1 MGFNFILCV
10 GVLPFILQLVQC
22 QLQFGSSLSTLC
34 PQLSNKV
41 WIGYAPKGNKE
52 AGTYTVAKK
61 ITDLKTCVTDC
72 CRDIHCNVI
81 FMYNT
86 TCYKIECYS
95 NDLCEPVERLEP
107 KFGNNVRMVSVR
119 PIQITPSF
127 NWELPDI
134 NNSDDLAMAGSEV
147 ENVKTC
153 ELNEDCSINEICQ
166 ISFGEPGVCKCRAGY
181 KRNSDNL
188 CEPINGNSS
197 GSQLIT
203 NLRPNN
209 YFSTQASLPSFRP
222 KTFNVGR
229 GDVSSP
235 SPPKKILVEVISKQI
250 RLPDNE
256 VELIASTIPADI
268 SEKKRYS
275 YKWTPLSQP
284 EGSSGTVSENQGGTL
299 KLSHLTEGL
308 YTFKVTVSAP
318 GEFGETEANVT
329 VLPQKRENK
338 PPQAIVLP
346 SHQIVK
352 LPNSL
357 AVLDASSSKDDA
369 GITKFHWELQQGPLG
384 YQPNL
389 SDSQTLQLK
398 DLKKPGNYS
407 FRMTVTDTDGATN
420 STVANITVSQVPDY
434 PPEANAGSS
443 IVLYLPRNNV
453 TLNGNL
459 SSDDKGIVSWEW
471 TKSPSD
477 SDKAVDM
484 QNTHTPYVQLSH
496 LEEGMYTF
504 VLKVTDDSG
513 QSSSSDVH
521 VFVKPPTNK
530 PPSANAGSNITIA
543 LPQTYILL
551 NGSQSSDD
559 ISIDKWD
566 WECVSGPRKVVF
578 LNSNTSVANATGL
591 TKGEYLFKL
600 TVTDGDENSASDTVA
615 VTVTQNKNQRPK
627 ANAGGDQTLTL
638 PVGVLIVNGSLST
651 DDLGISRWQW
661 TRELTSLAMGTIIDH
676 SDTSPVLMVTNV
688 VAGKYEFRL
697 RVTDDQGEWDEDKVS
712 IILKQDSELLNL
724 VELTLNIDV
733 GKLTQA
739 QRDSVLLKL
748 GMLLRDASQLV
759 VRDLR
764 SDNSGRAKLV
774 FYVTSPSG
782 SVPGPQVVTT
792 LKHKL
797 AQDSFLLQMSVVDIR
812 TTVCQNNCSGHGVC
826 DQETRVCYCESFWM
840 PDLFKKYMGDGDS
853 NCGWSI
859 LYVTIALLS
868 LTVIVGSAIW
878 GLVCLFSRLCRW
890 RHTSNDKTKYALLES
905 TEQIRPDER
914 KRKRF
919 RKKSRANHA
928 QSQVPMDKVIL
939 SDSDTDSD
947 VLFEN
952 RHGKTNGTKSSRN
965 GYKSDRRIKT

>member
-1 MGFNFILCV
+1 MGSWEDRR
-10 GVLPFILQLVQC
+10 LQLSPE
-22 QLQFGSSLSTLC
+22 LQDLC
-34 PQLSNKV
+34 PQLSQKV
-41 WIGYAPKGNKE
+41 WIGYAPKGNKN
-52 AGTYTVAKK
+52 AGRYFNADS
-61 ITDLKTCVTDC
+61 ITDLKSCVEDC
-72 CRDIHCNVI
+72 CEDIQCNVV

-86 TCYKIECYS
+86 TCYKIQ
-95 NDLCEPVERLEP
+95 CESSESCKPEARPEP
-107 KFGNNVRMVSVR
+107 KFGANARMVLVR
-119 PIQITPSF
+119 PVTLAFP
-127 NWELPDI
+127 WEDLNDI
-134 NNSDDLAMAGSEV
+134 NKDSDDLVPAGSDIFTEKACDI
-147 ENVKTC
+147 NGDDC
-153 ELNEDCSINEICQ
+153 GPNE
-166 ISFGEPGVCKCRAGY
+166 VCKVNYDTTPVCECRPGYTRNLENICININASTAGED
-181 KRNSDNL
+181 KFTPLFSRDF
-188 CEPINGNSS
+188 
-197 GSQLIT
+197 
-203 NLRPNN
+203 
-209 YFSTQASLPSFRP
+209 FSTQTSLPNF
-222 KTFNVGR
+222 KTKVNKLHNVGKE
-229 GDVSSP
+229 DVSSP
-235 SPPKKILVEVISKQI
+235 SPPQKILVSVLSKQI

-256 VELIASTIPADI
+256 VQLTASTIPADTL
-268 SEKKRYS
+268 EKKRYN

-284 EGSSGTVSENQGGTL
+284 EGSSGTVSETQGGTL

-329 VLPQKRENK
+329 VLPEKRENE

-346 SHQIVK
+346 PHQVVK

-389 SDSQTLQLK
+389 SDTQTLQLK
-398 DLKKPGNYS
+398 DLNKPGNYS

-443 IVLYLPRNNV
+443 IVLYLPKNNV
-453 TLNGNL
+453 TLNGSL

-530 PPSANAGSNITIA
+530 PPTANAGPNVTIA
-543 LPQTYILL
+543 LPQTWALL
-551 NGSQSSDD
+551 NGSLSSDD
-559 ISIDKWD
+559 ISIEKWN
-566 WECVSGPRKVVF
+566 WEFVSGPRKVIF
-578 LNSNTSVANATGL
+578 NNGNTTIANATGL
-591 TKGEYLFKL
+591 TKGDYLFKL
-600 TVTDGDENSASDTVA
+600 TVTDGDENSASDVMS

-627 ANAGGDQTLTL
+627 ANAGGNQTLTL
-638 PVGVLIVNGSLST
+638 PVGVLIVNGSLSN
-651 DDLGISRWQW
+651 DDLGISKWQW

-688 VAGKYEFRL
+688 VAGRYEFRL
-697 RVTDDQGEWDEDKVS
+697 RVTDDQGEWDEDKVV
-712 IILKQDSELLNL
+712 IILKPDSELMNL

-733 GKLTQA
+733 SKLTQA

-764 SDNSGRAKLV
+764 PDNSGRAKLV

-782 SVPGPQVVTT
+782 SVPGPQVVST

-812 TTVCQNNCSGHGVC
+812 TSICQNNCSGHGVC
-826 DQETRVCYCESFWM
+826 DEETRACYCESFWM
-840 PDLFKKYMGDGDS
+840 PDLIRKYMGDGES

-859 LYVTIALLS
+859 LYVTIAVLS
-868 LTVIVGSAIW
+868 LTLITAGAIW
-878 GLVCLFSRLCRW
+878 GLFCLFSRLCRW
-890 RHTSNDKTKYALLES
+890 RHASNDKTKYALLES
-905 TEQIRPDER
+905 TEQIRPDEG

-952 RHGKTNGTKSSRN
+952 RHGKSNGTKSSRN
-965 GYKSDRRIKT
+965 GYKSDRRVKT